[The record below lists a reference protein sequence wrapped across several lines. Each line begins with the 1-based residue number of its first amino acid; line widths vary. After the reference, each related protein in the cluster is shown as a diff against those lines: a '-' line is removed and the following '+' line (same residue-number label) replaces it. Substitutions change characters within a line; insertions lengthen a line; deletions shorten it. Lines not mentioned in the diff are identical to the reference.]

1 MEFTV
6 TKTVNVDLENLV
18 DNVYDLISD
27 YLCDKVGSELVTDDL
42 VQDVLTAV
50 GNNILGEEER

>member
-1 MEFTV
+1 MNFTV
-6 TKTVNVDLENLV
+6 TKTVNIDLENLV

-50 GNNILGEEER
+50 GNNILGKEER

>member
-1 MEFTV
+1 MDFTV
-6 TKTVNVDLENLV
+6 TKTVNVDLVNLV

-27 YLCDKVGSELVTDDL
+27 YLCDKLGSELVTDDL

-50 GNNILGEEER
+50 GNDILGKEER